1 MLPMCKSIVIMFRDY
16 LYNLA
21 TDKYKGPVAC
31 AVKFFLFLLSLIYF
45 IGVRVLVFFYGFSKQ
60 RLNCKVISVGNIT
73 LGGTGKTLLV
83 EFIAGYLS
91 RQGHKVAILSR
102 GYKRKSGDSGLAVTG
117 YEKMGDE
124 AYMLSKSLKDIP
136 VVVDADRVR
145 CAKTAIEKYGVDT
158 VILDDGFQQWRI
170 AKDLEIVTIDVN
182 NPFGNRHVL
191 PRGILREPLSSLRM
205 ADVFILTKVGP
216 DISLQGTENF
226 LRRINNKAVIFQS
239 AHKPEGFYDF
249 NKPGELLNTD
259 TLKGK
264 SVTLLCGI
272 GDPASFENL
281 IKNLGINAGLSF
293 RFPDH
298 YHYTNEDL
306 NKVINASKEKG
317 IDAIVTTEKDMA
329 RLSGFPDCALRIYI
343 LKIKLSIINDE
354 QEFCNGL
361 LKLYSL

>member
-1 MLPMCKSIVIMFRDY
+1 MRMPLITMFMDY

-31 AVKFFLFLLSLIYF
+31 AVKFFLFILSLVYF
-45 IGVRVLVFFYGFSKQ
+45 TAVRILIFFYGFSKR
-60 RLNCKVISVGNIT
+60 RLKCKVISVGNIT
-73 LGGTGKTLLV
+73 LGGTGKTSLV
-83 EFIAGYLS
+83 EFIAGYLN

-102 GYKRKSGDSGLAVTG
+102 GYKRKIRGYGIRDKG
-117 YEKMGDE
+117 YEEMGDE
-124 AYMLSKSLKDIP
+124 PYMLSKNLGDVFII
-136 VVVDADRVR
+136 VDSNRVKA
-145 CAKTAIEKYGVDT
+145 AKTAIEKYGVDT

-170 AKDLEIVTIDVN
+170 AKDLEIVTIDAN

-191 PRGILREPLSSLRM
+191 PRGILREPLSSLVR

-216 DISLQGTENF
+216 DISLQGAENF
-226 LRRINNKAVIFQS
+226 LRRINSKAVIFQS

-249 NKPGELLNTD
+249 NRPGELLNTD
-259 TLKGK
+259 ILKGK
-264 SVTLLCGI
+264 PVTLLCGI

-281 IKNLGINAGLSF
+281 IKGLGIDAGLSF

-306 NKVINASKEKG
+306 NKVINASEEKG
-317 IDAIVTTEKDMA
+317 IDVIVTTEKDMA
-329 RLSGFPDCALRIYI
+329 RISGFADCALRIYV

-354 QEFCNGL
+354 QVFCNGL